1 MKKIKDYIKL
11 IRVHQWIKNMF
22 VFSPLVF
29 SKNFFNTNDWRLI
42 TLTFIGFSFIASSS
56 YILNDILD
64 KEKDKHHPEKKSR
77 PLPSG
82 RVKLSEAIILF
93 LIVFVLGV
101 IINMSVGINV
111 LYVAL
116 SYFILIFMY
125 STFLKKIV
133 IIDIITI
140 AIGFDLRAMAGAVA
154 INVALSP
161 WLIVDLF
168 LLALFLAATKR
179 RQELIKLSEA
189 EKHKKVLDYYSLP
202 LLDQIIPVLTSTT
215 LLSYIIYTLSD
226 KVKEYFHTNYF
237 YLSVPFVVYG
247 IFRYLFIIYK
257 EDTYG
262 DPTKILMKDFPLILD
277 LIMWGISIVLII
289 YI

>member
-1 MKKIKDYIKL
+1 
-11 IRVHQWIKNMF
+11 MF

-29 SKNFFNTNDWRLI
+29 SKNFLNINDWKLI
-42 TLTFIGFSFIASSS
+42 ILTFFGFSMIASSS

-64 KEKDKHHPEKKSR
+64 KGKDKHHPEKKNR

-82 RVKLSEAIILF
+82 RVRITEAIALF
-93 LIVFVLGV
+93 FLTFSLG
-101 IINMSVGINV
+101 
-111 LYVAL
+111 
-116 SYFILIFMY
+116 ILINIAVNIKVFYVSITYFLLIFLY
-125 STFLKKIV
+125 STILKKIV

-154 INVALSP
+154 INVVLSQ

-179 RQELIKLSEA
+179 RQELLKLSHA
-189 EKHKKVLDYYSLP
+189 EQHKKVLDYYSLP
-202 LLDQIIPVLTSTT
+202 LLDQIIPILTSTT

-226 KVKEYFHTNYF
+226 KVKEYFQTDYF
-237 YLSVPFVVYG
+237 YLSIPFVIYG

-257 EDTYG
+257 EDTFG
-262 DPTKILMKDFPLILD
+262 DPTKILVNDFPLLLD
-277 LIMWGISIVLII
+277 LFLWGISIMLII
-289 YI
+289 YF

>member
-1 MKKIKDYIKL
+1 MGKVKDYIRL
-11 IRVHQWIKNMF
+11 IRVRQWIKNMF

-29 SKNFFNTNDWRLI
+29 SKNFFNINDWELI
-42 TLTFIGFSFIASSS
+42 TLTFIGFSMIASAS

-64 KEKDKHHPEKKSR
+64 KEKDKHHPEKRTR

-82 RVKLSEAIILF
+82 RVKIPEAVTLFFITAGLGIFLSIL
-93 LIVFVLGV
+93 VNMKVLLV
-101 IINMSVGINV
+101 S
-111 LYVAL
+111 L
-116 SYFILIFMY
+116 SYFILIFLY
-125 STFLKKIV
+125 SVFLKKIV

-154 INVALSP
+154 INVLLSP
-161 WLIVDLF
+161 WLIIDLF

-179 RQELIKLSEA
+179 RQELIKLSQA

-226 KVKEYFHTNYF
+226 KVREYFHTNYF
-237 YLSVPFVVYG
+237 YLSVPFVIYG

-257 EDTYG
+257 EDTFG
-262 DPTKILMKDFPLILD
+262 DPTNILIKDIPLILD
-277 LIMWGISIVLII
+277 LFLWGISIVLII
-289 YI
+289 YL